1 MNIYSDIIKQLSNI
15 YPKPG
20 IDETLSGKDKEIF
33 ELVMNIICQYN
44 GLQNAYLCTKIGLKN
59 DLLLKFY
66 KECCDSDILLFNMTF
81 LLLKEGVFDSENFKK
96 NLSQEQFIPF
106 INKNLTIDNINYN
119 NFILAEKEKKEK
131 YINLIVKD
139 FNYRLNKKKKKLL

>member
-20 IDETLSGKDKEIF
+20 IDETLNGKDKEIF

>member
-131 YINLIVKD
+131 
-139 FNYRLNKKKKKLL
+139 FNH

>member
-20 IDETLSGKDKEIF
+20 IDETLNGKDKEIF
-33 ELVMNIICQYN
+33 ELVMSIICQYN

>member
-66 KECCDSDILLFNMTF
+66 KECCDSDILLFNKTF

>member
-20 IDETLSGKDKEIF
+20 IDETLSGKNKEIF

-131 YINLIVKD
+131 YINLIVED

>member
-131 YINLIVKD
+131 YINLIVED

>member
-20 IDETLSGKDKEIF
+20 IDETLNGKDKEIF

-131 YINLIVKD
+131 YINLIVED

>member
-20 IDETLSGKDKEIF
+20 IDETLSGKNKEIF

>member
-139 FNYRLNKKKKKLL
+139 FNYRLNKKKKLL

>member
-106 INKNLTIDNINYN
+106 INKNLTLDNINYN

>member
-119 NFILAEKEKKEK
+119 NFILAEKEIKEK